1 VASKLNWKEITKQ
14 LGVER
19 VELNDIT
26 TVIFFR
32 SGGEKDIVL
41 ENPKV
46 IEYNAKGETH
56 YQVSG
61 KRVF

>member
-1 VASKLNWKEITKQ
+1 VAYKINWKEITKQ

-19 VELNDIT
+19 VELDGIT
-26 TVIFFR
+26 NVIFYKSDGTTLIF
-32 SGGEKDIVL
+32 

-46 IEYNAKGETH
+46 VEYNAKGETH

>member
-1 VASKLNWKEITKQ
+1 MNWKEITKQ

-19 VELNDIT
+19 VELDDFT
-26 TVIFFR
+26 KVIFCK
-32 SGGEKDIVL
+32 GDEETLVL
-41 ENPKV
+41 EKV

>member
-19 VELNDIT
+19 IELDDFT
-26 TVIFFR
+26 KVIFCK
-32 SGGEKDIVL
+32 GDEMTLVL

-46 IEYNAKGETH
+46 VEYNAKGETH

>member
-1 VASKLNWKEITKQ
+1 MAYKMNWKEITKQ

-19 VELNDIT
+19 VELDGIT

-32 SGGEKDIVL
+32 NGGKDIVL
-41 ENPKV
+41 KNPQV
-46 IEYNAKGETH
+46 VEYNAKGETH